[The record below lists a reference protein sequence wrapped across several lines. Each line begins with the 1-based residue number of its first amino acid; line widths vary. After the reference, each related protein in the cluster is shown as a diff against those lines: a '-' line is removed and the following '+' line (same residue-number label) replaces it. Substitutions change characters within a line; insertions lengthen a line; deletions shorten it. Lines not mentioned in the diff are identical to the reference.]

1 MPTSTFPRFVFIAVI
16 VFLGT
21 GLASAQNVSEHT
33 RVVEALNLLD
43 LWLDA
48 QTAYQDLPGVSAAI
62 IYDQELIWSSGYG
75 LADVENQI
83 PATPETMYSIC
94 SISKL
99 FTSVGVMQL
108 RDEGKFRLDDDL
120 GSILP
125 WFDLE
130 QKHPEGGTI
139 TLEGILTHS
148 SGLPRESDY
157 PYWAD
162 PFEFPTHD
170 QLVDRL
176 SSQETLYPARK
187 YYQYSN
193 LGLSLAGEVVAEVS
207 GQSFARYMRA
217 NILDPLGMTST
228 VSEIGT
234 AWNTPNMAAGYGAK
248 GRDGKRRLVHQ
259 FEGNAIAPAM
269 GFASTVN
276 DLAKF
281 ASWQFELLAEGG
293 NRILEANTLREM
305 HRVHWIDP
313 DWETTRGLGFGVLRR
328 GDKTFVRHGGSC
340 PGFRTEFLLQTDD
353 KIGTV
358 VMINAG
364 STDPGLFARRAYELI
379 APALKTAKSSTA
391 EREVMPADFE
401 AFLGVYD
408 SFPWGGESVVIPW
421 QGGIAAVSFP
431 TSDPLNA
438 LMKLKHIEGNR
449 FRRIRDDDSL
459 REEIVFDTD
468 PDGKVLRVW
477 RHSTPRERIN

>member
-1 MPTSTFPRFVFIAVI
+1 MQTSTFPRFVVISVI

-21 GLASAQNVSEHT
+21 SLASAQNVSEHT

-120 GSILP
+120 DTILP

-130 QKHPEGGTI
+130 QNHPEGGTI

-187 YYQYSN
+187 YFQYSN
-193 LGLSLAGEVVAEVS
+193 LGLSLAGEVVAEAS
-207 GQSFARYMRA
+207 GQPFSRYMRA

-234 AWNTPNMAAGYGAK
+234 AWNTPNMAAGYGPK
-248 GRDGKRRLVHQ
+248 GRG
-259 FEGNAIAPAM
+259 GM
-269 GFASTVN
+269 ASECWSN
-276 DLAKF
+276 SSK
-281 ASWQFELLAEGG
+281 
-293 NRILEANTLREM
+293 EM
-305 HRVHWIDP
+305 RSLQPWD
-313 DWETTRGLGFGVLRR
+313 LRR
-328 GDKTFVRHGGSC
+328 
-340 PGFRTEFLLQTDD
+340 Q
-353 KIGTV
+353 
-358 VMINAG
+358 
-364 STDPGLFARRAYELI
+364 
-379 APALKTAKSSTA
+379 
-391 EREVMPADFE
+391 
-401 AFLGVYD
+401 
-408 SFPWGGESVVIPW
+408 
-421 QGGIAAVSFP
+421 
-431 TSDPLNA
+431 
-438 LMKLKHIEGNR
+438 
-449 FRRIRDDDSL
+449 
-459 REEIVFDTD
+459 
-468 PDGKVLRVW
+468 
-477 RHSTPRERIN
+477 